1 MEIKRC
7 HLSDFVRG
15 MDEKKGSLLDRRLQ
29 QDEAECDCHAY
40 AHRTQQQ
47 VDYLRQIPLAECLRG
62 HSAGTHP
69 QKAEYPVDDIEQHA
83 THGNS
88 AYVGGRTQMA
98 DDGYINQAEQRHG
111 DVRYDGR

>member
-1 MEIKRC
+1 M
-7 HLSDFVRG
+7 
-15 MDEKKGSLLDRRLQ
+15 RLPGLCPRN
-29 QDEAECDCHAY
+29 ATAGGPPPANPAY
-40 AHRTQQQ
+40 RM
-47 VDYLRQIPLAECLRG
+47 LAS

-69 QKAEYPVDDIEQHA
+69 QKAEYPVDDVEQHA

-111 DVRYDGR
+111 DVRYNGRQGYLQYLSVSGLHLYYLIH